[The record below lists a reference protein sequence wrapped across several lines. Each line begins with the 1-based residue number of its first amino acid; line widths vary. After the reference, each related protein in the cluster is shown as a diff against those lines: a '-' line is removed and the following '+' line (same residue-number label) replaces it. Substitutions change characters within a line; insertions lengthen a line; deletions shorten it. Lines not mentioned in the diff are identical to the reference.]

1 MLTQLRIANLAQLA
15 DTTLEL
21 GPGLTA
27 ITGETGAGKTMV
39 LTALRLLT
47 GGRADAK
54 IVAVGEARTEV
65 DASAQVDP
73 LVALELEEGGFAVED
88 GEATFSRTVL
98 SEGGSRAS
106 ISGRPV
112 PAKTLTQ
119 TLGSQVTIHGQAD
132 QWRLRTPREQR
143 LLLDRF
149 AGERHQALLDQYKA
163 AWEDLKQTR
172 ALAEAAEAGRDQ
184 REVELRYLRESIS
197 NIEALGLED
206 DEEEALEA
214 AIDRLTNVEEIRDTT
229 ALAAEHLGGEGGVS
243 DRVGRATEALAKSAD
258 LDPDLRELA
267 DRAAAL
273 EAEAQALGS
282 DLRDYVE
289 ALLDDPEELSRLHER
304 RASLTDLMRGRAVT
318 VAELLH
324 WVAEAKER
332 VAVLLEES
340 QSPEALRQAVE
351 KAAQRVDDLGAQ
363 VSDSRAHA
371 AKSLEEAV
379 DAELAHLALKDANFI
394 VDLNESTPSREG
406 FETVAMQLRSHP
418 TAAPAPLG
426 AGVSGGE
433 LSRIML
439 ALEVVTGEDEGPQTM
454 VFDEIDAGIGGEV
467 ANQLARRLKGLSSK
481 AQVLVVTHLPQ
492 VAALADANFTVE
504 KADGVAKVR
513 SVSGEEKTTE
523 LVRMLGGDP
532 GDETT
537 RQVAK
542 AMGDTDPVAHLFE

>member
-1 MLTQLRIANLAQLA
+1 MLTQLRIANLAQLG
-15 DTTLEL
+15 DTTLDL

-54 IVAVGEARTEV
+54 IVAAGKNRTEV
-65 DASAQVDP
+65 DASARLDP
-73 LVALELEEGGFAVED
+73 EIALELEEGGFAIED

-98 SEGGSRAS
+98 SEGGSRAA

-112 PAKTLTQ
+112 PAKALTQ

-149 AGERHQALLDQYKA
+149 AGGNHQELLGQYRE
-163 AWEDLKQTR
+163 AWEELRQAK

-184 REVELRYLRESIS
+184 REVELRYLQEAIA
-197 NIEALGLED
+197 NIEALELAE
-206 DEEEALEA
+206 DEEEVLETS
-214 AIDRLTNVEEIRDTT
+214 IDRLTNVQAFRESTL
-229 ALAAEHLGGEGGVS
+229 LAAEHLGGEGGGA
-243 DRVGRATEALAKSAD
+243 DRVGMAAEALMRSSG
-258 LDPDLRELA
+258 LDPQLRELA
-267 DRAAAL
+267 DRTAAL
-273 EAEAQALGS
+273 EAEAQTLSS
-282 DLRDYVE
+282 DLREYAE

-304 RASLTDLMRGRAVT
+304 RAALTDLMRGRAVT
-318 VAELLH
+318 VAELLD
-324 WVAEAKER
+324 WLGDSKAR
-332 VAVLLEES
+332 VAALLEES
-340 QSPEALRQAVE
+340 QSPKALRQAVE
-351 KAAQRVDDLGAQ
+351 KATDRLEKLG
-363 VSDSRAHA
+363 SRLSKSRGSA
-371 AKSLEEAV
+371 AKRLGEAV
-379 DAELAHLALKDANFI
+379 DSELSHLALRDANFI
-394 VDLNESTPSREG
+394 VDLEESAPTRDG
-406 FETVAMQLRSHP
+406 FETVVMQLRSHP
-418 TAAPAPLG
+418 NAVPAPLG

-467 ANQLARRLKGLSSK
+467 ANQLARRLKRLSTT
-481 AQVLVVTHLPQ
+481 AQVVVVTHLPQ
-492 VAALADANFTVE
+492 VAALADANFAIE
-504 KADGVAKVR
+504 KVDGVARVR
-513 SVSGEEKTTE
+513 SVSGEDKTSE

-532 GDETT
+532 HDEAT

-542 AMGDTDPVAHLFE
+542 AMEEVPPVAHLLK